1 MIRQGKWKLCHIQKT
16 AGDSGEWE
24 LFNRET
30 DPAETTDRSKHEPA
44 RKKAMLELWDQY
56 AAMNGVILT
65 DDGPFKAKNSNQSFE
80 PSGCHPAALTVFA
93 NDCNPP

>member
-1 MIRQGKWKLCHIQKT
+1 MIGYASRPIQRT
-16 AGDSGEWE
+16 ADGSGEWE
-24 LFNRET
+24 LFNLET
-30 DPAETTDRSKHEPA
+30 DPAKTTDRSKQEPA
-44 RKKAMLELWDQY
+44 RKKAMLALSDQY
-56 AAMNGVILT
+56 AAENGVILT

>member
-65 DDGPFKAKNSNQSFE
+65 DDGPFKAKNSNQR
-80 PSGCHPAALTVFA
+80 ALKNQQRVELVICPLTA
-93 NDCNPP
+93 NA